1 MREQKSNTK
10 INITLFFLYI
20 SFYFV
25 IGLTLVFSQPF
36 GNPPDE
42 YNRFLI
48 PQYIARNGTLPNGY
62 DEAIRI
68 GGYGFSYGFQPI
80 LPYILQGY
88 AMRLTGLFTSS
99 ADALLYTARMV
110 NLLSGFITA
119 VFTLL
124 LGKEWF
130 SDRRFMWL
138 FAYLATFLPESIFLH
153 TYVNTDS
160 CCMMSIAIMLYGLT
174 KGIKS
179 RFNVSSCLFLSAGI
193 IFCALSYYN
202 AYGYILSCILLFTAF
217 FFSWKIRQPWKPFLK
232 KGLLISAIVLLGI
245 GWWFIRSYLLYD
257 GDFLG
262 LKARDICGSL
272 YALPEFHPDT
282 RVTWQSQGY
291 SIWDM
296 LVQSDFINLTTLSF
310 IGIYGPMTI
319 VTSIWIYR
327 FYKIFFAAGILLCIA
342 LSAAEFFSR
351 KSSGRP
357 AENLFPECSKGFR
370 IFYHANMIF
379 CIAMPCILSLYYSFT
394 TDFQPQGRYVLPI
407 LLPLAYYCVRGI
419 QRGLALLEALFTKK
433 EPEKKP
439 FFVCKYFQT
448 KKGFSTGICIFF
460 ILCIIASLFITVY
473 GYAIPYYI
481 QNPIAP

>member
-1 MREQKSNTK
+1 MNGQKSNTK
-10 INITLFFLYI
+10 INNIIFFLYI
-20 SFYFV
+20 SLYFI

-48 PQYIARNGTLPNGY
+48 PQYIAQNGTLPNGY

-80 LPYILQGY
+80 LPYIVQGY
-88 AMRLTGLFTSS
+88 AMRLAGFFTSS

-110 NLLSGFITA
+110 NFLFGLITA
-119 VFTLL
+119 VFTLF

-138 FAYLATFLPESIFLH
+138 FAFLATFLPQSIFLH

-174 KGIKS
+174 RGIRS
-179 RFNVSSCLFLSAGI
+179 CFSVSSCLLLSAGI

-202 AYGYILSCILLFTAF
+202 AYGYILSCILLFSAYCL
-217 FFSWKIRQPWKPFLK
+217 SLKNGKLFLQ
-232 KGLLISAIVLLGI
+232 KGLLISTIVLLGI
-245 GWWFIRSYLLYD
+245 GWWFIRSGLLYD
-257 GDFLG
+257 GDILG
-262 LKARDICGSL
+262 LKARDICGSM
-272 YALPEFHPDT
+272 YALPQFHPDT
-282 RVTWQSQGY
+282 RVTWQSRGC
-291 SIWDM
+291 SLWDM

-327 FYKIFFAAGILLCIA
+327 FYKVFFAVGILLCIT
-342 LSAAEFFSR
+342 LSAADFFSR
-351 KSSGRP
+351 KSGQK
-357 AENLFPECSKGFR
+357 AAKNLFPECSPGFR

-407 LLPLAYYCVRGI
+407 LLPLAYYCVRGL
-419 QRGLALLEALFTKK
+419 QKGFTLLESVFAKK
-433 EPEKKP
+433 EPAKKLLSR
-439 FFVCKYFQT
+439 FF
-448 KKGFSTGICIFF
+448 KGYGRFLAGICIFF
-460 ILCIIASLFITVY
+460 ILCIIVSLFVTVY